1 MTKIT
6 RARFLELSGV
16 LAGAVGFGRSLE
28 AEAQTASSHSI
39 TEPDLVVLNARVYTI
54 DDTNPR
60 AEAFAIKDGKFIAVG
75 RTSDIT
81 NLVGQRTQ
89 VIDADQRTVTP
100 GFIDA
105 HCHPSGIN
113 ELYEVNANVRT
124 VKELQ
129 EALFK
134 KVTGT
139 PPGYWVQAFML
150 RAAVDFILHN
160 Y

>member
-28 AEAQTASSHSI
+28 AEAQPASSHST
-39 TEPDLVVLNARVYTI
+39 TEPDLVVVNARVYTI

-81 NLVGQRTQ
+81 NLVGRRTQ
-89 VIDADQRTVTP
+89 VIDAD
-100 GFIDA
+100 
-105 HCHPSGIN
+105 
-113 ELYEVNANVRT
+113 
-124 VKELQ
+124 
-129 EALFK
+129 
-134 KVTGT
+134 
-139 PPGYWVQAFML
+139 
-150 RAAVDFILHN
+150 
-160 Y
+160 